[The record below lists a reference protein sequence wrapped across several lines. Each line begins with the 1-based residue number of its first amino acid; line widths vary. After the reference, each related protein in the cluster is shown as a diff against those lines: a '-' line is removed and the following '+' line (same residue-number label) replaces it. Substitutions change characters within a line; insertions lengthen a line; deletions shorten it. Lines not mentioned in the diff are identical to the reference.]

1 VIWGEVVAPALGLVL
16 LEFTSRN
23 VFAESANPFFRGP
36 ILPMQSRNKFLVI
49 DDNPDSRF
57 LLVKT
62 LLRKFPDAVVQECQ
76 SSLPAIDC
84 AKSDGVS
91 TIILH
96 RASDAD
102 GELLIR
108 LIRRVNST
116 VPIVMV
122 SGYDRS
128 QIALAAGANCFL
140 NYDEWLRIGTV
151 VGDLLGDVKAASVD
165 VGTSAGSTPSVPTKM
180 SL

>member
-1 VIWGEVVAPALGLVL
+1 MP
-16 LEFTSRN
+16 SR
-23 VFAESANPFFRGP
+23 
-36 ILPMQSRNKFLVI
+36 LKFLVI

-62 LLRKFPDAVVQECQ
+62 LLRKFPDAVLQECQ
-76 SSLPAIDC
+76 SSLPAIDS
-84 AKSDGVS
+84 AKADRISAVV
-91 TIILH
+91 LH

-102 GELLIR
+102 GELLIK
-108 LIRRVNST
+108 LIRRVNET

-128 QIALAAGANCFL
+128 KIALAAGANRFL

-151 VGDLLGDVKAASVD
+151 VADLLGEERSSSAEGDD
-165 VGTSAGSTPSVPTKM
+165 TSAGSTPNAPT
-180 SL
+180 SAST